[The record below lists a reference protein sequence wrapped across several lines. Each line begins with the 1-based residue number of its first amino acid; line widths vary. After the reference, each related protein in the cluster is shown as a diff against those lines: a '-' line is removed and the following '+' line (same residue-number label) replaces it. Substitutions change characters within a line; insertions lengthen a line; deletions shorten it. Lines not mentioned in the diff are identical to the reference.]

1 MPSYQQMIQ
10 QMQKTQREFER
21 KQKLLDEKEFE
32 YTANGA
38 VKITL
43 KGNMDFVSIE
53 FLDKDLLNAD
63 DEDMLKDMIKLAY
76 DGCKDLITQATE
88 ELASSFKINGMPGVF

>member
-63 DEDMLKDMIKLAY
+63 DEDMLKDMIKIDKRFENSINKVWFVY
-76 DGCKDLITQATE
+76 DTGRRD
-88 ELASSFKINGMPGVF
+88 

>member
-38 VKITL
+38 NRI
-43 KGNMDFVSIE
+43 
-53 FLDKDLLNAD
+53 
-63 DEDMLKDMIKLAY
+63 
-76 DGCKDLITQATE
+76 
-88 ELASSFKINGMPGVF
+88 P

>member
-63 DEDMLKDMIKLAY
+63 DEDMLKE
-76 DGCKDLITQATE
+76 ITLSAISQ
-88 ELASSFKINGMPGVF
+88 LKKI

>member
-63 DEDMLKDMIKLAY
+63 DEDMLKVMIKLAY
-76 DGCKDLITQATE
+76 DGCKD
-88 ELASSFKINGMPGVF
+88 